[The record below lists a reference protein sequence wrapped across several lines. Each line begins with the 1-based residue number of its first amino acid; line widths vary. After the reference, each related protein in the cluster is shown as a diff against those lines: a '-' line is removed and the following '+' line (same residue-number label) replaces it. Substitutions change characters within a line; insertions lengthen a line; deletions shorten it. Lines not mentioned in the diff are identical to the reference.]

1 MKPFLTT
8 LTCIL
13 FFSISSAQVI
23 IDFEDA
29 IVGSTSFMAGG
40 AEWTLTGDFLISEFE
55 NFSCSGLTGLNK
67 YVDSGYLNGG
77 SEGIVGSIATVSTD
91 VTFQIATS
99 TSQCIWIGRS
109 DGELLSSATIKFTG
123 FKPDNT
129 TIEESFE
136 LTTTSYTELLAV
148 DFSEAIWNGVNLSS
162 LQLEIAAT
170 EDETNYIAIDNLTLD
185 VINLPTT
192 ITSID
197 QTNIQLFPNPTTG
210 FLSLQNVSADQLEVY
225 DNLGRLIMHSPNPEN
240 SINISQL
247 PTGIYSVRIYKGA
260 QVFVAKVL
268 KN

>member
-13 FFSISSAQVI
+13 FFSISNAQVI
-23 IDFEDA
+23 IDFENA
-29 IVGSTSFMAGG
+29 TAGNTTFMAAG

-99 TSQCIWIGRS
+99 TSQCVWIGRA

-136 LTTTSYTELLAV
+136 LTTTSYTDLLAV
-148 DFSEAIWNGVNLSS
+148 NFSEAIWNGVNLSS

-170 EDETNYIAIDNLTLD
+170 ADETNYIAIDNLTLGT
-185 VINLPTT
+185 INLPTT
-192 ITSID
+192 ITPID
-197 QTNIQLFPNPTTG
+197 QTNIQLFPNPTTD
-210 FLSLQNVSADQLEVY
+210 LISLQNINADQLEVY
-225 DNLGRLIMHSPNPEN
+225 DSLGRLVMHSINPGN
-240 SINISQL
+240 SINISKLQA
-247 PTGIYSVRIYKGA
+247 GIYSLRIREGK